1 MGSSVYYLG
10 TSISMVTMIQIQ
22 DIIAGKV
29 PPGSLVN
36 LKGEVGQIIPAFT
49 LGDLVY
55 ERFILGDDTGKLTVI
70 APSSPRYILP
80 GDKIEVKGRV
90 RPCPYAPSVSC
101 LETTL
106 DDVEIV
112 EWKWIDPRFR
122 QEMDK
127 KGEFSVNALL
137 QITEFDDEVL
147 RGVIE
152 TDLDPL
158 KMRSK
163 LEEDVSSG
171 KSISYLVDTLAAM
184 TMYSIFLRDLN
195 AAKTVKEVLYMS
207 ESINIPKEEKRVLEV
222 LGRMVDSLVSREG
235 LAPYVQP
242 PETTK
247 GIVERYPIASKDE
260 LETLP
265 HLASLASEVLNE
277 IKGGKKELILI
288 EVANNDQL
296 AETRRMAEI
305 VAGITGA
312 KLYYM
317 PYSSI
322 SSTKGVADVL
332 SDLKTISGDLKE
344 GKVIFY
350 LEGLEM
356 LLPSERA
363 LEMMKVPPE
372 GVQGMKVLKAEVLKA
387 MEEIL
392 GKAVVIAA
400 TTSKMMIDEGLV
412 GKATRIVSGSTGAS
426 ISSESQGYTM

>member
-1 MGSSVYYLG
+1 MLVM
-10 TSISMVTMIQIQ
+10 TMSIH
-22 DIIAGKV
+22 DILDKKV
-29 PPGSLVN
+29 PSGSLVN
-36 LKGEVGQIIPAFT
+36 LQGKVGQILPAFA
-49 LGDLVY
+49 LGDLAY
-55 ERFILGDDTGKLTVI
+55 ERFVLEDDTGKLTVI

-80 GDKIEVKGRV
+80 GDKIKVEGRV
-90 RPCPYAPSVSC
+90 RPCPYALSVSC
-101 LETTL
+101 LETTF
-106 DDVEIV
+106 DDIKIL

-122 QEMDK
+122 QEIDK

-137 QITEFDDEVL
+137 QITEFDNEVL

-163 LEEDVSSG
+163 LEENASSG
-171 KSISYLVDTLAAM
+171 KGISYLVDTLAAM

-207 ESINIPKEEKRVLEV
+207 ESINVPKEEKRVLEV

-260 LETLP
+260 VSTLP
-265 HLASLASEVLNE
+265 HLASLANDLLNE
-277 IKGGKKELILI
+277 VKGGKKEFILI
-288 EVANNDQL
+288 EVASNDQL
-296 AETRRMAEI
+296 AEARRLAEI
-305 VAGITGA
+305 VAGATGA

-317 PYSSI
+317 SYSSI
-322 SSTKGVADVL
+322 SSTRGIADVL
-332 SDLKTISGDLKE
+332 SDLKTIPSGLE
-344 GKVIFY
+344 GGKVVFY

-356 LLPSERA
+356 LVPSERA

-392 GKAVVIAA
+392 GKAWVIAA
-400 TTSKMMIDEGLV
+400 TTSKMMLDENLV
-412 GKATRIVSGSTGAS
+412 EKASKVVSGSAGAS